1 MTGRPIVLQE
11 LEYTDQEIKVLTE
24 KLLDACSSFNITLTS
39 RQAQDC
45 LMHLLYV
52 EQVNS
57 YINLTRITN
66 LDEAIILHLLD
77 SLVLARYFDSPDLS
91 YLDMGTGAGFPGIP
105 LAIATG
111 ATGTLIDSVGK
122 KINAVNAIIQKLQLN
137 RATAVH
143 TRIEEYAIQNKGC
156 FDIVVAR
163 ALASMPILIEYATPF
178 LRERGRLII
187 SKGNPEDNELVSA
200 QQAASIC
207 GLTLVRSDS
216 FDLPFDL
223 GHREIFMFERV
234 SKPSISLPRQN
245 GMARK
250 NPLA

>member
-1 MTGRPIVLQE
+1 MSGRPIVLQE

-24 KLLDACSSFNITLTS
+24 KLLDVCSSFNITLTF

-57 YINLTRITN
+57 YINLTRITD

-77 SLVLARYFDSPDLS
+77 SLVLARYFDSSDLA

-122 KINAVNAIIQKLQLN
+122 KINAVNAIIQKLQLDWV
-137 RATAVH
+137 TAVH
-143 TRIEEYAIQNKGC
+143 TRIEEYAIQNKG
-156 FDIVVAR
+156 
-163 ALASMPILIEYATPF
+163 
-178 LRERGRLII
+178 
-187 SKGNPEDNELVSA
+187 
-200 QQAASIC
+200 
-207 GLTLVRSDS
+207 
-216 FDLPFDL
+216 
-223 GHREIFMFERV
+223 
-234 SKPSISLPRQN
+234 
-245 GMARK
+245 
-250 NPLA
+250 

>member
-1 MTGRPIVLQE
+1 MSGRPIVLQE

-24 KLLDACSSFNITLTS
+24 KLLDVCSSFNITLTS

-52 EQVNS
+52 EQINS
-57 YINLTRITN
+57 YINLTRITD

-77 SLVLARYFDSPDLS
+77 SLVLARYFGSSDLS

-122 KINAVNAIIQKLQLN
+122 KINAVNAIIQKLQLD

-163 ALASMPILIEYATPF
+163 ALAQACRSSSNMQPHFYVNGDVSLFQKAIQKIMSWF
-178 LRERGRLII
+178 LLSRL
-187 SKGNPEDNELVSA
+187 
-200 QQAASIC
+200 
-207 GLTLVRSDS
+207 
-216 FDLPFDL
+216 LPS
-223 GHREIFMFERV
+223 V
-234 SKPSISLPRQN
+234 VLP
-245 GMARK
+245 
-250 NPLA
+250 

>member
-1 MTGRPIVLQE
+1 MSGRPIVLQE

-57 YINLTRITN
+57 YINLTRITD

-77 SLVLARYFDSPDLS
+77 SLVFARYFDSSDLT

-111 ATGTLIDSVGK
+111 GTGTLIDSVGK
-122 KINAVNAIIQKLQLN
+122 KINAVNAIIRKLQLD

-163 ALASMPILIEYATPF
+163 ALQACRSLLNMQPLFYVNEDVSLFQKATQKIMSWFLPSRLLPSVVLHWFEPIHLTFLLI
-178 LRERGRLII
+178 
-187 SKGNPEDNELVSA
+187 
-200 QQAASIC
+200 
-207 GLTLVRSDS
+207 
-216 FDLPFDL
+216 
-223 GHREIFMFERV
+223 
-234 SKPSISLPRQN
+234 
-245 GMARK
+245 
-250 NPLA
+250 

>member
-1 MTGRPIVLQE
+1 MSGRPIVLQE

-24 KLLDACSSFNITLTS
+24 KLIDVCSSFNTTLTS

-57 YINLTRITN
+57 YINLTRITD

-77 SLVLARYFDSPDLS
+77 SLILARYFDSSDLS

-122 KINAVNAIIQKLQLN
+122 KINAVNAIIQKLQLD

-143 TRIEEYAIQNKGC
+143 TRIEEYA
-156 FDIVVAR
+156 
-163 ALASMPILIEYATPF
+163 L
-178 LRERGRLII
+178 
-187 SKGNPEDNELVSA
+187 
-200 QQAASIC
+200 
-207 GLTLVRSDS
+207 
-216 FDLPFDL
+216 
-223 GHREIFMFERV
+223 
-234 SKPSISLPRQN
+234 ISLLQELLQACRSSSNMQPHFYVIGDVSLFQKAIQKIMSWFLLSRLL
-245 GMARK
+245 
-250 NPLA
+250 PSVVLH

>member
-1 MTGRPIVLQE
+1 
-11 LEYTDQEIKVLTE
+11 
-24 KLLDACSSFNITLTS
+24 
-39 RQAQDC
+39 
-45 LMHLLYV
+45 
-52 EQVNS
+52 
-57 YINLTRITN
+57 
-66 LDEAIILHLLD
+66 
-77 SLVLARYFDSPDLS
+77 
-91 YLDMGTGAGFPGIP
+91 MGTGAGFPGIP

-122 KINAVNAIIQKLQLN
+122 KINAVNAIIQKLQLDQ
-137 RATAVH
+137 ATAVH

-178 LRERGRLII
+178 LRERGRFII
-187 SKGNPEDNELVSA
+187 SKGNELVSA

-207 GLTLVRSDS
+207 GLKLARTDT

-223 GHREIFMFERV
+223 GHREIFLFERV